1 MESAIKAVETLR
13 TISNVLEK
21 LNRKS
26 KKSRRNDLMSL
37 VELELNKKLQHEISL
52 KIAIIDEQVP
62 ISPDRSALHKL

>member
-1 MESAIKAVETLR
+1 MLAHL
-13 TISNVLEK
+13 

-37 VELELNKKLQHEISL
+37 VELELNKKLQHGISL
-52 KIAIIDEQVP
+52 KIAITDEQVP